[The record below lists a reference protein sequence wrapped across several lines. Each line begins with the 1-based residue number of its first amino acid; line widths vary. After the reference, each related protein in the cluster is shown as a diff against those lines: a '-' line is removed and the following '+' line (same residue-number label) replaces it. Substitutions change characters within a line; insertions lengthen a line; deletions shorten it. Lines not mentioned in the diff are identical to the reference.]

1 MKEVHRNIVELVKL
15 TQSGKMTP
23 LNNQEMLIKLLREE
37 YIMQIGLE
45 HLRFN

>member
-15 TQSGKMTP
+15 IQFGKMTL
-23 LNNQEMLIKLLREE
+23 LNNQEMLTKLLREE

-45 HLRFN
+45 HSRFN